1 MSGRCAILLST
12 ETTEDKLETLIAK
25 VRALPKE
32 RQELAVE
39 ALSDIADEEA
49 YALSDDENAVLK
61 CALER
66 ANRGEFASDADV
78 DEVLNKP
85 WS

>member
-1 MSGRCAILLST
+1 MFRRMT
-12 ETTEDKLETLIAK
+12 TTEDKLETLFAK
-25 VRALPKE
+25 VRGLPRA
-32 RQELAVE
+32 RQELVVE
-39 ALSDIADEEA
+39 ALSEIADEEA
-49 YALSDDENAVLK
+49 YALSDDENAVLE

-66 ANRGEFASDADV
+66 AERGEFASDAEI

>member
-1 MSGRCAILLST
+1 MAS
-12 ETTEDKLETLIAK
+12 TEDKLETLFAK
-25 VRALPKE
+25 LRTLPKA
-32 RQELAVE
+32 RLELAVE
-39 ALSDIADEEA
+39 ALSEIADEGT
-49 YALSDDENAVLK
+49 YKLSDEERAVVE

-66 ANRGEFASDADV
+66 AQRGEFASESEI